1 MTKVQEMR
9 VRVAEAQRA
18 KLNRKMVKA
27 EKYINRLME
36 NIIPKAADKG
46 KTSIKV
52 KVPMGIR
59 PTLVTKYLLNEGFT
73 VDLLQ
78 MDFFRRVSIKI
89 SWDI

>member
-9 VRVAEAQRA
+9 VRTSEAQKA
-18 KLNRKMVKA
+18 KLKRKMAKA
-27 EKYINRLME
+27 ERYINRLME

-52 KVPMGIR
+52 KVPIGIR
-59 PTLVTKYLLNEGFT
+59 PTLVTKYLLKEGFT
-73 VDLLQ
+73 IEALQ
-78 MDFFRRVSIKI
+78 MDFFRRISIKI